1 MKAYARETVGVVL
14 RASWR
19 RAAESAISF
28 RMAARREDG
37 CSPRAEGIG
46 IRDERRGGGCSSVG
60 VGIVVLFGDEEGFMV
75 VGLLVAVFCS
85 LLGLFIWGLSTV
97 S

>member
-14 RASWR
+14 RAAWR

-28 RMAARREDG
+28 WIAARREDG

-46 IRDERRGGGCSSVG
+46 IRDERRGGGCSSV

-75 VGLLVAVFCS
+75 SGLLVAVFGS
-85 LLGLFIWGLSTV
+85 LLGLFICDLSTV